1 VDNGKLAAVWRPGTG
16 AQWVHWDLSGGEI
29 EAKDATYFGQGLRIT
44 TLAVDGGKHAG
55 VWRPGTGTQYWSR
68 QRCGVDFKTEDMAY
82 FGKGLR
88 LGVLKVQDEA
98 RGAYHYP
105 WKNGVSHG
113 VGQGNNNPPPG
124 SHNGS
129 QAFAFDFSLPS
140 GTEVRAARGGTVEW
154 LQQSQTA
161 SYDPSSPTTPS
172 NTPFANGSLQN
183 WGNTVRIRHLG
194 GFTSWYFHLTPN
206 SVKVK
211 EGDKVE
217 AGTVIALSGNTGRTT
232 GPHLH
237 FQVQGDSADWGQSV
251 AISFNA
257 CQVPTRG
264 DDVTSQTGNPN

>member
-1 VDNGKLAAVWRPGTG
+1 
-16 AQWVHWDLSGGEI
+16 
-29 EAKDATYFGQGLRIT
+29 
-44 TLAVDGGKHAG
+44 
-55 VWRPGTGTQYWSR
+55 
-68 QRCGVDFKTEDMAY
+68 MAY

-88 LGVLKVQDEA
+88 LGVLKLQDEA

-113 VGQGNNNPPPG
+113 VGQGNNNPGG

-154 LQQSQTA
+154 LQQSQTT
-161 SYDPSSPTTPS
+161 SYDPSAPTTPS

-211 EGDKVE
+211 VGDKVE
-217 AGTVIALSGNTGRTT
+217 AGTVIALSDNTGRTT

-237 FQVQGDSADWGQSV
+237 FQVQADSIDWGQSV

-264 DDVTSQTGNPN
+264 DDVTSQNGNPN